1 MRNGPI
7 AVGVFILGLGVQAA
21 EARPLRYQAWWG
33 GFHAAD
39 MVLDLG
45 EPDSSLSIV
54 TRGLLGRL
62 MPSRIEALAKR
73 GAEALSWR
81 YRSNGGGEERRVAVV
96 YPAGRAAKV
105 VEDLPGPPAEALPIA
120 LRSGVV
126 DPLNALNL
134 MRRDVAGGRQSFV
147 LPIYDGRRR
156 LDIQA
161 RVLGEGRRNKR
172 PTIELHLEA
181 DTHAGFNRRQRALW
195 DGGAAR
201 VSLDAATLLPLR
213 IEVAALV
220 LTLTTRLE

>member
-1 MRNGPI
+1 M
-7 AVGVFILGLGVQAA
+7 ALGVQAA

-62 MPSRIEALAKR
+62 MPSRVEALAKR

-81 YRSNGGGEERRVAVV
+81 YRSNGGGEERRVGVV
-96 YPAGRAAKV
+96 YPAGRAAEI
-105 VEDLPGPPAEALPIA
+105 VEDHPGPPAEALPIA

-134 MRRDVAGGRQSFV
+134 MRRDVAGGRQNFV
-147 LPIYDGRRR
+147 LPVYDGRRR

-161 RVLGEGRRNKR
+161 KVLGEGSRRVAGGKR

-213 IEVAALV
+213 IEVAAFV